1 MREVRWGVTKEVT
14 GDKAEKAAEYL
25 NKTSNDH
32 REYAA
37 LDRVSVESLPQ
48 QHSEK
53 KEVTKESND
62 DEDRVEKY
70 DNN

>member
-1 MREVRWGVTKEVT
+1 MAESGATEEVNDDDDDV
-14 GDKAEKAAEYL
+14 KAVEYL
-25 NKTSNDH
+25 EETSNDH
-32 REYAA
+32 REYTA

-53 KEVTKESND
+53 QEVTKESND

>member
-1 MREVRWGVTKEVT
+1 MAESGATEEVLTDDDDDERVAK
-14 GDKAEKAAEYL
+14 YL
-25 NKTSNDH
+25 EKTSNDH
-32 REYAA
+32 REYTA

-53 KEVTKESND
+53 KEVTKEPND